1 MAIGIRRKLAW
12 IPIFFILMGRID
24 LRKTKIIC
32 TLGPASSTKEM
43 IAELV
48 RAGMNV
54 ARLNFSHSTPAEH
67 QRTVRKIREISSEL
81 ARPLAVLQDLAGP
94 KIRIGELPGGGLL
107 LEPGGK
113 VLLVG
118 GDSAGSTGR
127 IPVPRSY
134 VLRNVQPGDPVL
146 LADGRIE
153 LKVEKVLPSEVLCG
167 IVTGGL
173 LTSFKGVT
181 LPTRSIDVP
190 AFTEKDRSDLL
201 AGIEAGV
208 DYVALSFVRDE
219 QDILCVKE
227 FLADRGA
234 DTPVIAKIEKHE
246 ALEHL
251 DGILAAA
258 DGIMVA
264 RGDLGVE
271 IPLEEVPLVQKRI
284 VEKANRIG
292 KPVIIATQMLGSMV
306 EAPRPTRAEALDV
319 ANAVLDGADAVM
331 LSEETAVGNHPL
343 QAVQYMARLAER
355 AETILKRSSYWQE
368 PVSTTPEAIGQA
380 VCRLAEDLG
389 AKAILAPTQSGN
401 TARSVSRFRPGQ
413 DILAFSPDPKVVR
426 RLCLLWGVSPQ
437 EVARLRD
444 TDDMIQ
450 KVCGFAR
457 ATGRLESGELVV
469 IAAGV
474 PIGEP
479 GLTNL
484 IQVARIP

>member
-1 MAIGIRRKLAW
+1 
-12 IPIFFILMGRID
+12 
-24 LRKTKIIC
+24 
-32 TLGPASSTKEM
+32 
-43 IAELV
+43 
-48 RAGMNV
+48 
-54 ARLNFSHSTPAEH
+54 
-67 QRTVRKIREISSEL
+67 
-81 ARPLAVLQDLAGP
+81 
-94 KIRIGELPGGGLL
+94 
-107 LEPGGK
+107 
-113 VLLVG
+113 
-118 GDSAGSTGR
+118 
-127 IPVPRSY
+127 
-134 VLRNVQPGDPVL
+134 
-146 LADGRIE
+146 
-153 LKVEKVLPSEVLCG
+153 
-167 IVTGGL
+167 
-173 LTSFKGVT
+173 
-181 LPTRSIDVP
+181 
-190 AFTEKDRSDLL
+190 
-201 AGIEAGV
+201 
-208 DYVALSFVRDE
+208 
-219 QDILCVKE
+219 
-227 FLADRGA
+227 
-234 DTPVIAKIEKHE
+234 
-246 ALEHL
+246 
-251 DGILAAA
+251 
-258 DGIMVA
+258 
-264 RGDLGVE
+264 
-271 IPLEEVPLVQKRI
+271 
-284 VEKANRIG
+284 
-292 KPVIIATQMLGSMV
+292 MV